1 MNDITQQKEALSVED
16 KEKNSSAIVSCTL
29 RNAALCAIWK
39 YTELTLS
46 ECAGLDI
53 KSIDTQARSITVVKK
68 GTIRQISY
76 NDDVAAPLE
85 AYISHRAELSSNDA
99 DALFITSGGK
109 RLPYSNIYTF
119 LKNTPKL
126 YQAKQV
132 GSESK
137 KMRQNELE
145 KLLTQLPPFCRG
157 YFIGIAQKTTE
168 LTRLNYARDLTI
180 FFSYLKA
187 ETETFAGIEP
197 ADFTVNMLDDV
208 TAEEIEGFLFY
219 VTDYVSESEDGT
231 ETERYNDIQAK
242 ARKLSS
248 ISSMYRYFLRKKQIQ
263 KNPVEFVEKPKQRD
277 RAIIRLDPAEVANLL
292 DAIESGE
299 GQTEHQ
305 RQYNAPLVVR
315 DVAILTLF
323 LGTGIRISECTGI
336 NIRDVDTAE
345 RAVLITRKGQKK
357 DIVYYGNE
365 VDEALNNY
373 MRIRADL
380 KAAPGDED
388 ALFLS
393 TQNKRI
399 SNRAVQKL
407 VKKYAGIVTP
417 LKHIT
422 PHKLRST
429 FGTNLYQETGD
440 IYLVATVL
448 GHKDVNTT
456 RKHYAY
462 NAEEIRINATNKI
475 KLRKE
480 SSED

>member
-1 MNDITQQKEALSVED
+1 MSIEQDIVDTTISRDCASD
-16 KEKNSSAIVSCTL
+16 NSARIVNCTL
-29 RNAALCAIWK
+29 RNAALVSLWT
-39 YTELTLS
+39 YTDLTVN
-46 ECAGLDI
+46 ECARLNVESLDTE
-53 KSIDTQARSITVVKK
+53 KHEITVTEKNGKRTVHY
-68 GTIRQISY
+68 GSEIS
-76 NDDVAAPLE
+76 VPLD
-85 AYISHRAELSSNDA
+85 AYIDHRKKLPSKDT

-109 RLPYSNIYTF
+109 RIPTSNVYAL
-119 LKNTPKL
+119 LKNTQKSDNI
-126 YQAKQV
+126 K
-132 GSESK
+132 SK
-137 KMRQNELE
+137 RTSDRQNETE
-145 KLLTQLPPFCRG
+145 KLFAQLPPFCKT

-168 LTRLNYARDLTI
+168 LTRLNYARDLVI
-180 FFSYLKA
+180 FFNFLKT
-187 ETETFAGIEP
+187 ETETFAGISP
-197 ADFTVNMLDDV
+197 TDFTVEMLNDV
-208 TAEEIEGFLFY
+208 TAETIERFLFY
-219 VTDYVSESEDGT
+219 VTNYVSEASNGT

-248 ISSMYRYFLRKKQIQ
+248 ISSMYRYFLRKKQIE

-299 GQTEHQ
+299 GQTKRQ
-305 RQYNAPLVVR
+305 KQYNAPLVAR

-336 NIRDVDTAE
+336 NIKDVDTAE

-357 DIVYYGNE
+357 DIVYYGDE
-365 VDEALNNY
+365 VEEALNNY
-373 MRIRADL
+373 MLIRAEI
-380 KAAPGDED
+380 KAAPGSED

-393 TQNKRI
+393 NQNKRI
-399 SNRAVQKL
+399 SNRAVQIL

-475 KLRKE
+475 RLRKE
-480 SSED
+480 SSDD

>member
-1 MNDITQQKEALSVED
+1 MSIEQDIVDTAISRD
-16 KEKNSSAIVSCTL
+16 CASDNSARIVNCTL
-29 RNAALCAIWK
+29 RNAALISLWT
-39 YTELTLS
+39 YTDLTVN
-46 ECAGLDI
+46 ECARLNVEN
-53 KSIDTQARSITVVKK
+53 IDTENHEITIAEKNGKQTVHY
-68 GTIRQISY
+68 GSEIS
-76 NDDVAAPLE
+76 APLE
-85 AYISHRAELSSNDA
+85 AYIDHRKKLPSKDT

-109 RLPYSNIYTF
+109 RIPSSNVYAL
-119 LKNTPKL
+119 LKNTQKSDNI
-126 YQAKQV
+126 K
-132 GSESK
+132 GKRTSD
-137 KMRQNELE
+137 RQNETE
-145 KLLTQLPPFCRG
+145 KLFAQLPPFCKT

-168 LTRLNYARDLTI
+168 LTRLNYARDLVI
-180 FFSYLKA
+180 FFNFLKT
-187 ETETFAGIEP
+187 ETETFAGISP
-197 ADFTVNMLDDV
+197 TDFTVDMLNDV
-208 TAEEIEGFLFY
+208 TAETIERFLFY
-219 VTDYVSESEDGT
+219 VTNYVSEASNGT

-248 ISSMYRYFLRKKQIQ
+248 ISSMYRYFLRKKQIE

-299 GQTEHQ
+299 GQTKRQ
-305 RQYNAPLVVR
+305 KQYNAPLVAR

-336 NIRDVDTAE
+336 NIKDVDTAE

-357 DIVYYGNE
+357 DIVYYGDE
-365 VDEALNNY
+365 VEEALNNY
-373 MRIRADL
+373 MLIRAEI
-380 KAAPGDED
+380 KAAPGSED

-393 TQNKRI
+393 NQNKRI
-399 SNRAVQKL
+399 SNRAVQIL

-475 KLRKE
+475 RLRKE
-480 SSED
+480 HSDD